1 LLESGQIDPVIP
13 SSNSEIDEVISWLAA
28 RQEDE
33 QEEKGQ
39 VQVARGGSSTTLAG
53 LKLLLSVQEAWSPPS
68 SPYKF
73 VAIKP

>member
-1 LLESGQIDPVIP
+1 MLESGQIDAVIP

-39 VQVARGGSSTTLAG
+39 VQVARGGSSTALAG
-53 LKLLLSVQEAWSPPS
+53 LKLLLSVQEAWSPLAPH
-68 SPYKF
+68 
-73 VAIKP
+73 INL